1 MRQSKS
7 SSRAC
12 ILSLAH
18 LNRSGQDYIQRKFS
32 VRDQN
37 ELTYMS
43 TFKELGLKQE
53 LLEAV
58 EQLGFEI
65 PTKVQEEAIPIIL
78 ESQRD
83 LVALAQTGTGKT
95 GAFGLPS
102 IQKIDAQSNNVQVLI
117 LSPTRELA
125 IQIEKDMKSYGKYV
139 KGLKTVAIYGGANI
153 STQIRALNSGCQVVV
168 GTPGRML
175 DLIRRRKLDVT
186 NVRTLVLDEADEMLN
201 MGFQDDLDAILED
214 TPKEKQTLLFSAT
227 MPKGI
232 SKIAQKYMHDP
243 QEVSVGERNSG
254 AKNVEHHFYMVH
266 AKDRFEALKR
276 TVDMNPDIYGIVFCR
291 TRRETQEISTKLSK
305 DGYDVDL
312 LNGDLSQ
319 GQRDEV
325 MNRFRTKDLQLLVA
339 TDVAARGLDVNDLT
353 HVINFNLPDDL
364 EVYIHRSGRTGRAGK
379 SGISI
384 AIVHTR
390 EMRRIRDLERMTGKQ
405 FIKKDMPTGVE
416 ICAIRMLSLID
427 TVKETKINEE
437 QIQKFLPEALEKL
450 ADLEREELIKH
461 FLSVEFNQ
469 FLEYYDN
476 SRDLNA
482 SAKGGRDRDGGRERG
497 GRDRD
502 SGGRDRDGGRKFDDA
517 GSFDRYFI
525 NIGRRDGLN
534 PVRLMGLLNES
545 LNGQKP
551 DFGKIDVQNN
561 FSFFEVEKGYQNSL
575 VESVKGVKFEGRD
588 VNVEPSE
595 KDPGKK
601 VGGDRSKK
609 SFRKD
614 GKGKPEGFRKSSGK
628 TRKRRN

>member
-1 MRQSKS
+1 
-7 SSRAC
+7 
-12 ILSLAH
+12 
-18 LNRSGQDYIQRKFS
+18 
-32 VRDQN
+32 
-37 ELTYMS
+37 MS
-43 TFKELGLKQE
+43 TFKELGLQQE

-58 EQLGFEI
+58 ELLGFET
-65 PTKVQEEAIPIIL
+65 PTQIQQEAIPIIL
-78 ESQRD
+78 DSQRD

-102 IQKIDAQSNNVQVLI
+102 IQKVDPELKTVQVLI

-125 IQIEKDMKSYGKYV
+125 IQIAKDMKSYAKKV
-139 KGLKTVAIYGGANI
+139 KGLTSVAVYGGANI
-153 STQIRALNSGCQVVV
+153 STQIKALNNGAQVVI
-168 GTPGRML
+168 GTPGRTL
-175 DLIRRRKLDVT
+175 DLIKRRKLDVRHI
-186 NVRTLVLDEADEMLN
+186 RTLVLDEADEMLN
-201 MGFQDDLDAILED
+201 MGFQEDLDAILQD

-232 SKIAQKYMHDP
+232 SKIAQKYMNNP

-291 TRRETQEISTKLSK
+291 TRRETQEISNKLSK

-319 GQRDEV
+319 SQRDEV

-364 EVYIHRSGRTGRAGK
+364 EVYVHRSGRTGRAGK

-405 FIKKDMPTGVE
+405 FVKKDMPTGEE
-416 ICAIRMLSLID
+416 ICAIRMLDLID
-427 TVKETKINEE
+427 TVKETKVNEE
-437 QIQKFLPEALEKL
+437 QIQKFLPQALEKL

-469 FLEYYDN
+469 FLEYYKD

-482 SAKGGRDRDGGRERG
+482 SAKGGRDRG
-497 GRDRD
+497 GRDSGRN
-502 SGGRDRDGGRKFDDA
+502 SGGSDRKYDDA
-517 GSFDRYFI
+517 SSFDRYFI
-525 NIGRRDGLN
+525 NVGRRDGLN
-534 PVRLMGLLNES
+534 PVRLMGLINES

-551 DFGKIDVQNN
+551 DFGKIDIQNN
-561 FSFFEVEKGYQNSL
+561 FSFFEVEPGYENSL
-575 VESVKGVKFEGRD
+575 IQSVKGVKFEGRD
-588 VNVEPSE
+588 VAIETSD
-595 KDPGKK
+595 KDPGRKGGGNSGGRKSSGRKK
-601 VGGDRSKK
+601 
-609 SFRKD
+609 
-614 GKGKPEGFRKSSGK
+614 GKGGGGFRKSSGK
-628 TRKRRN
+628 NRRRK

>member
-1 MRQSKS
+1 
-7 SSRAC
+7 
-12 ILSLAH
+12 
-18 LNRSGQDYIQRKFS
+18 
-32 VRDQN
+32 
-37 ELTYMS
+37 MS
-43 TFKELGLKQE
+43 TFKELGLRQE
-53 LLEAV
+53 LLEGI
-58 EQLGFEI
+58 ELLGFET
-65 PTKVQEEAIPIIL
+65 PTQIQQEAIPIIL
-78 ESQRD
+78 DSQRD

-102 IQKIDAQSNNVQVLI
+102 IQKVDPELKTVQVLI

-125 IQIEKDMKSYGKYV
+125 IQIAKDMKSYAKKI
-139 KGLKTVAIYGGANI
+139 KGLTSVAVYGGANI
-153 STQIRALNSGCQVVV
+153 STQIKALNNGAQVVI
-168 GTPGRML
+168 GTPGRTL
-175 DLIRRRKLDVT
+175 DLIKRRKLDVRHI
-186 NVRTLVLDEADEMLN
+186 RTLVLDEADEMLN
-201 MGFQDDLDAILED
+201 MGFQEDLDAILQD

-232 SKIAQKYMHDP
+232 SKIAQKYMNNP
-243 QEVSVGERNSG
+243 QEVSIGERNSG
-254 AKNVEHHFYMVH
+254 AKNVEHHFYMVQ

-364 EVYIHRSGRTGRAGK
+364 EVYVHRSGRTGRAGK

-405 FIKKDMPTGVE
+405 FVKKDMPTGEE
-416 ICAIRMLSLID
+416 ICAIRMLDLID
-427 TVKETKINEE
+427 TVKETKVNEE
-437 QIQKFLPEALEKL
+437 QIQKFLPQALEKL

-469 FLEYYDN
+469 FLEYYKD

-482 SAKGGRDRDGGRERG
+482 SAKGGRERDNG
-497 GRDRD
+497 RD
-502 SGGRDRDGGRKFDDA
+502 SGRGRKFDDA

-525 NIGRRDGLN
+525 NVGRRDGLN
-534 PVRLMGLLNES
+534 PVRLMGVINEA

-551 DFGKIDVQNN
+551 DFGKIDIQNN
-561 FSFFEVEKGYQNSL
+561 FSFFEVEPGYENSL
-575 VESVKGVKFEGRD
+575 IQSVKGMKFEGRD
-588 VNVEPSE
+588 VAIETSD

-601 VGGDRSKK
+601 GGRSGGSGRSKK
-609 SFRKD
+609 SFRKG

-628 TRKRRN
+628 NRRRK